1 MEKRPPPETIQIR
14 LLCPSAKTGALIG
27 KGGSVIRQLQSLT
40 SAKIRILDD
49 PFEERI
55 IQIVAD
61 NKTPL
66 VSNNADN
73 PNANANAEPKK
84 DSSEDGCNSASGG
97 GGGGGGT
104 TGAGEEETTSSWS
117 PLQKAVIRV
126 FERIVKGDAADDKES
141 EQESEN
147 LVACCRMLLAFNQA
161 ACLLGRGGWFL
172 EKIGQE
178 NGTQI
183 RVLTRDQLLPC
194 AAPGDELLQITGNF
208 SAVKKAL
215 FSISSFLQENIAHS
229 QPDQFPPWGFQSG
242 HHGADYHSRGYPP
255 NPGHENAVAH
265 NRGGL
270 EEEVVFKLLCQA
282 DKVGSLIGK
291 GGSVVRAMQNDTGA
305 AIKISD
311 TSHDSDERIVVISA
325 REHAEQ
331 RYSPAQD
338 AVVRVQSRIAEIGF
352 EPGAPIVARLLVP
365 SQQVGYLLGKGGH
378 IVSEMRRATGAN
390 IRVSSKEQLSKSA
403 GLQNDEVVQV
413 IGSLQSVQDALFHIT
428 GRLRES
434 ILPMKPPFPGINPPP
449 YLPPYPEMP
458 PPLFRPRHN
467 HAPPCPYPSPGGPFH
482 GIDPSVGPP
491 QPLDH
496 QPPFSHGMDHMGP
509 HNVDRGPY
517 SYGGDRHGHGPMF
530 DGPSSPGSWTP
541 QAGTPRGV
549 YDAGPGFVARN
560 GRPGSGNQ
568 APILSNTKV
577 EIVIPQTY
585 LCHVYGENNSNLG
598 HIRQIS
604 GANLV
609 IHDPKPG
616 ATDGL
621 VVVSG
626 TSDQLRTAQSLIQAF
641 ILCGQTA
648 A

>member
-40 SAKIRILDD
+40 STKIRILDD

-61 NKTPL
+61 NKPP

-73 PNANANAEPKK
+73 PNANVNAEPKQ
-84 DSSEDGCNSASGG
+84 DSSDDGCNSASGAG
-97 GGGGGGT
+97 GGGGGGAAA
-104 TGAGEEETTSSWS
+104 GGGEEETTSSWS
-117 PLQKAVIRV
+117 PLQKAVVRV
-126 FERIVKGDAADDKES
+126 FERIVKGDAADDKET
-141 EQESEN
+141 EKESEN
-147 LVACCRMLLAFNQA
+147 LVVCCRMLLAYNQA

-172 EKIGQE
+172 EKTGHE

-183 RVLTRDQLLPC
+183 RVLTRDQILPC
-194 AAPGDELLQITGNF
+194 AAPGDELLQINGNF
-208 SAVKKAL
+208 SAVKKTL
-215 FSISSFLQENIAHS
+215 FSISSFLQENCTHS
-229 QPDQFPPWGFQSG
+229 QMDQFPPWGFTSG
-242 HHGADYHSRGYPP
+242 HHAADYNSRGYPSS
-255 NPGHENAVAH
+255 GHDNAVH
-265 NRGGL
+265 NRAGL
-270 EEEVVFKLLCQA
+270 EEEIVFKLLCQA

-291 GGSVVRAMQNDTGA
+291 GGSVVRALQCETGA
-305 AIKISD
+305 SIKIAD
-311 TSHDSDERIVVISA
+311 TAHDSEERIVVISA

-352 EPGAPIVARLLVP
+352 EPGAAIVARLLVP
-365 SQQVGYLLGKGGH
+365 SQHIGYLLGKGGH
-378 IVSEMRRATGAN
+378 IVNEMRRATGAN
-390 IRVSSKEQLSKSA
+390 IRVSSKEQLSKSV
-403 GLQNDEVVQV
+403 GFQNEEFVQV
-413 IGSLQSVQDALFHIT
+413 SGSLQSVQDALFHIT

-434 ILPMKPPFPGINPPP
+434 IFPMKPPFPGVNPPP
-449 YLPPYPEMP
+449 YLPPFPEMP
-458 PPLFRPRHN
+458 PPSFRPRHN
-467 HAPPCPYPSPGGPFH
+467 HASPCPYPSPGGPFH
-482 GIDPSVGPP
+482 GMDPSAGPT

-496 QPPFSHGMDHMGP
+496 QPPFSHGMDHLGP
-509 HNVDRGPY
+509 SNLDRAPY
-517 SYGGDRHGHGPMF
+517 PYGGDRHGHGPMF
-530 DGPSSPGSWTP
+530 DRPSSPGSWTP
-541 QAGTPRGV
+541 QAATPRGV
-549 YDAGPGFVARN
+549 YDAGPGFGARN
-560 GRPGSGNQ
+560 GCPGSGNQ
-568 APILSNTKV
+568 APVLSNTKV
-577 EIVIPQTY
+577 EIVIPQIY
-585 LCHVYGENNSNLG
+585 LCHVYGESNSNLG

-616 ATDGL
+616 AAEGL

>member
-84 DSSEDGCNSASGG
+84 DSSEDGCNSA
-97 GGGGGGT
+97 
-104 TGAGEEETTSSWS
+104 
-117 PLQKAVIRV
+117 
-126 FERIVKGDAADDKES
+126 
-141 EQESEN
+141 
-147 LVACCRMLLAFNQA
+147 MLLAFNQA

-311 TSHDSDERIVVISA
+311 TSHDSDERIV
-325 REHAEQ
+325 HAEQ

-467 HAPPCPYPSPGGPFH
+467 NAPPCPYPSPGGPFH

-609 IHDPKPG
+609 IQDPKPV
-616 ATDGL
+616 TTKGL
-621 VVVSG
+621 VVVLGISY
-626 TSDQLRTAQSLIQAF
+626 QLRTTQTLIQAY

-648 A
+648 T

>member
-1 MEKRPPPETIQIR
+1 
-14 LLCPSAKTGALIG
+14 
-27 KGGSVIRQLQSLT
+27 
-40 SAKIRILDD
+40 
-49 PFEERI
+49 
-55 IQIVAD
+55 
-61 NKTPL
+61 
-66 VSNNADN
+66 
-73 PNANANAEPKK
+73 
-84 DSSEDGCNSASGG
+84 
-97 GGGGGGT
+97 
-104 TGAGEEETTSSWS
+104 
-117 PLQKAVIRV
+117 KAVIRV

-141 EQESEN
+141 ERESEN

-194 AAPGDELLQITGNF
+194 AAPGDELLQLLDPSIAIALSKYELRVDSFQLLKQITGNF

-229 QPDQFPPWGFQSG
+229 QPDQFPPWGYQSG

-305 AIKISD
+305 AIKIAD
-311 TSHDSDERIVVISA
+311 TSHDSDERI
-325 REHAEQ
+325 HAEQ

-403 GLQNDEVVQV
+403 GLQNDEVVQ
-413 IGSLQSVQDALFHIT
+413 
-428 GRLRES
+428 
-434 ILPMKPPFPGINPPP
+434 
-449 YLPPYPEMP
+449 
-458 PPLFRPRHN
+458 
-467 HAPPCPYPSPGGPFH
+467 
-482 GIDPSVGPP
+482 
-491 QPLDH
+491 
-496 QPPFSHGMDHMGP
+496 
-509 HNVDRGPY
+509 
-517 SYGGDRHGHGPMF
+517 
-530 DGPSSPGSWTP
+530 
-541 QAGTPRGV
+541 
-549 YDAGPGFVARN
+549 
-560 GRPGSGNQ
+560 
-568 APILSNTKV
+568 
-577 EIVIPQTY
+577 
-585 LCHVYGENNSNLG
+585 
-598 HIRQIS
+598 
-604 GANLV
+604 
-609 IHDPKPG
+609 
-616 ATDGL
+616 
-621 VVVSG
+621 
-626 TSDQLRTAQSLIQAF
+626 
-641 ILCGQTA
+641 
-648 A
+648 

>member
-84 DSSEDGCNSASGG
+84 DSSEDGCNSA
-97 GGGGGGT
+97 
-104 TGAGEEETTSSWS
+104 
-117 PLQKAVIRV
+117 
-126 FERIVKGDAADDKES
+126 
-141 EQESEN
+141 
-147 LVACCRMLLAFNQA
+147 MLLAFNQA

-229 QPDQFPPWGFQSG
+229 QPDQFPPWGYQSG

-305 AIKISD
+305 AIKIAD

-325 REHAEQ
+325 REAWELNLAEQ

-365 SQQVGYLLGKGGH
+365 LQQVGYLLGKGGH

-390 IRVSSKEQLSKSA
+390 IRVSLKEQLSKSA

-467 HAPPCPYPSPGGPFH
+467 HVPPCPYPSPGGPFH

-517 SYGGDRHGHGPMF
+517 SYGGDRHGQGPMF

-568 APILSNTKV
+568 APVLSNTKV
-577 EIVIPQTY
+577 EIVIPQIY
-585 LCHVYGENNSNLG
+585 LSHVYGESNSNLG

-616 ATDGL
+616 ATEGL

>member
-1 MEKRPPPETIQIR
+1 MEKRPPPEAIQIR

-104 TGAGEEETTSSWS
+104 AGAGEEETTSSWS

-141 EQESEN
+141 EKESEN

-194 AAPGDELLQITGNF
+194 AAPGDELLQVSSLLCTLQEINPSIAIALSKYELRVDSLQLLKQVPILFYLRYSDLCITGNF

-215 FSISSFLQENIAHS
+215 FSISSFLQENVAHS
-229 QPDQFPPWGFQSG
+229 QPDQFPPWGYQSG

-305 AIKISD
+305 AIKIAD

-325 REHAEQ
+325 REAWELNCLSHYVFACCSMQSEDILQ
-331 RYSPAQD
+331 HKMLLYECSPELLRLDLNLVLQL
-338 AVVRVQSRIAEIGF
+338 
-352 EPGAPIVARLLVP
+352 LLVFL
-365 SQQVGYLLGKGGH
+365 YLRSRLVTCWVK
-378 IVSEMRRATGAN
+378 
-390 IRVSSKEQLSKSA
+390 
-403 GLQNDEVVQV
+403 VV
-413 IGSLQSVQDALFHIT
+413 
-428 GRLRES
+428 
-434 ILPMKPPFPGINPPP
+434 IL
-449 YLPPYPEMP
+449 YL
-458 PPLFRPRHN
+458 
-467 HAPPCPYPSPGGPFH
+467 
-482 GIDPSVGPP
+482 
-491 QPLDH
+491 
-496 QPPFSHGMDHMGP
+496 
-509 HNVDRGPY
+509 
-517 SYGGDRHGHGPMF
+517 
-530 DGPSSPGSWTP
+530 
-541 QAGTPRGV
+541 
-549 YDAGPGFVARN
+549 
-560 GRPGSGNQ
+560 
-568 APILSNTKV
+568 K
-577 EIVIPQTY
+577 
-585 LCHVYGENNSNLG
+585 
-598 HIRQIS
+598 
-604 GANLV
+604 
-609 IHDPKPG
+609 
-616 ATDGL
+616 
-621 VVVSG
+621 
-626 TSDQLRTAQSLIQAF
+626 
-641 ILCGQTA
+641 
-648 A
+648 

>member
-40 SAKIRILDD
+40 STKIRILDD
-49 PFEERI
+49 PFDERI

-61 NKTPL
+61 SRTL
-66 VSNNADN
+66 ITSNADN
-73 PNANANAEPKK
+73 PNANAEPNQ
-84 DSSEDGCNSASGG
+84 DSSDDGCNSSSGG
-97 GGGGGGT
+97 GGG
-104 TGAGEEETTSSWS
+104 AVEEETTSSWS
-117 PLQKAVIRV
+117 PLQKAAVRV
-126 FERIVKGDAADDKES
+126 FERIVKGDAADDKDKEK
-141 EQESEN
+141 EKESEN
-147 LVACCRMLLAFNQA
+147 LVVCCRMLLGFNQA
-161 ACLLGRGGWFL
+161 GCLLGRGGRVL

-183 RVLTRDQLLPC
+183 RVLTRDQVPPF

-208 SAVKKAL
+208 LAVKKAL
-215 FSISSFLQENIAHS
+215 FSISSCLQEMHS
-229 QPDQFPPWGFQSG
+229 QVDPYPPWGYTSG
-242 HHGADYHSRGYPP
+242 LHAADYHSRGYPS
-255 NPGHENAVAH
+255 NPGHENAVVH
-265 NRGGL
+265 NRVGL
-270 EEEVVFKLLCQA
+270 EEEVVFKLLCQV

-291 GGSVVRAMQNDTGA
+291 GGSVIRALQCETGA
-305 AIKISD
+305 SIKIAD
-311 TSHDSDERIVVISA
+311 NSHDSDERIVVISA

-338 AVVRVQSRIAEIGF
+338 AVIRVHSRIAEIGF
-352 EPGAPIVARLLVP
+352 EPGAAIVARLLVH
-365 SQQVGYLLGKGGH
+365 SQQIGCLLGKGGH
-378 IVSEMRRATGAN
+378 IVTEMRRATGAS
-390 IRVSSKEQLSKSA
+390 IRVFPKEQLTKCVGS
-403 GLQNDEVVQV
+403 QNDEVVQV

-434 ILPMKPPFPGINPPP
+434 IFPMKPPFPGINPPP
-449 YLPPYPEMP
+449 YLPPFPEMP
-458 PPLFRPRHN
+458 PPSFRPRHN
-467 HAPPCPYPSPGGPFH
+467 PASPGPYPSPGGSFH
-482 GIDPSVGPP
+482 GIDRSVVPS

-496 QPPFSHGMDHMGP
+496 QPSFSHGMDHVGP
-509 HNVDRGPY
+509 SNLDRVPY
-517 SYGGDRHGHGPMF
+517 PYGGERPGHGPMF
-530 DGPSSPGSWTP
+530 DRPSSPGSWTP
-541 QAGTPRGV
+541 QAATSGNPRGISDV
-549 YDAGPGFVARN
+549 GSGFAARN
-560 GRPGSGNQ
+560 GPPGSGNQ
-568 APILSNTKV
+568 APVLTSTKV
-577 EIVIPQTY
+577 EIVIPQIY
-585 LCHVYGENNSNLG
+585 LCHVYGESNGNLG

-616 ATDGL
+616 AAEGV